1 MFRDSLLRF
10 VSTCML
16 AIAGIATAPTSATL
30 AFQPSPTATA
40 VVASSASDPYIG
52 VWVAVDNPTDI
63 LEVSNSTYDNGYT
76 FAKPSKQ
83 NPYELYPAYKNPDG
97 TLSAPSA
104 RALPPRDIIYHKS
117 TDTLVIVTHSEVPP
131 LTVVYERLLADGAPG
146 AAGVQVPGM
155 PGTGDIHSAEVTV
168 LAALLAF
175 LALLL
180 VVSGLLISKVTK
192 LQAIIHRGGEGE

>member
-10 VSTCML
+10 VSICTL
-16 AIAGIATAPTSATL
+16 AIAGIATAPTGSTL
-30 AFQPSPTATA
+30 AFQASPTATA
-40 VVASSASDPYIG
+40 VVASSESDPYIG
-52 VWVAVDNPTDI
+52 VWVAVDNPADI

-83 NPYELYPAYKNPDG
+83 DSYELYPAYKNPDG
-97 TLSAPSA
+97 TLRAPSA

-131 LTVVYERLLADGAPG
+131 LTVVYERLLA
-146 AAGVQVPGM
+146 AGVQVPGM
-155 PGTGDIHSAEVTV
+155 PSTGDTHGAKLPV
-168 LAALLAF
+168 LAALLAL

-180 VVSGLLISKVTK
+180 VMSGLLISKVTK

>member
-10 VSTCML
+10 VSICTL
-16 AIAGIATAPTSATL
+16 AIAGIATAPTSSTL

-52 VWVAVDNPTDI
+52 VWVAVDNPADI

-83 NPYELYPAYKNPDG
+83 NSYELYPAYKNPDG

-131 LTVVYERLLADGAPG
+131 LTVVYERLLA
-146 AAGVQVPGM
+146 AGVQVPGM
-155 PGTGDIHSAEVTV
+155 PSTGDTRGAELPV
-168 LAALLAF
+168 LAALLAL

-180 VVSGLLISKVTK
+180 VMSGLFISKVTK

>member
-10 VSTCML
+10 VSICTL
-16 AIAGIATAPTSATL
+16 AIAGIATAPTGSTL
-30 AFQPSPTATA
+30 AFQSSPTATA

-52 VWVAVDNPTDI
+52 VWVAVDNPADI
-63 LEVSNSTYDNGYT
+63 LEVTNSTYDNGYT

-83 NPYELYPAYKNPDG
+83 NSYELYPAYKNPDG
-97 TLSAPSA
+97 TLRAPSA

-131 LTVVYERLLADGAPG
+131 LTVVYERLLSAGAPG
-146 AAGVQVPGM
+146 AAGAQVPGM
-155 PGTGDIHSAEVTV
+155 PSTGDTHGAKLPMLT
-168 LAALLAF
+168 ALLAL

-180 VVSGLLISKVTK
+180 VMCGLLISKVTK